1 MTAPTVAPTHR
12 FAQLD
17 SIRAVAAIMVV
28 ATHTCFWAGTY
39 PKGTWGAAT
48 QRFEVGVAVFFV
60 LSGFLLSR
68 PFLMRARRGT
78 NVDSFR
84 IYALKRAGRILPV
97 YLLTV
102 VGAFVLIDTNS
113 DLGWDRFLLNL
124 TLTDYFVHTQLPFGL
139 TQMWSLSVEVSFY
152 ILLPLIGTWFLARAW
167 RPVTTIVS
175 LVVTGLLGVVW
186 LSVTTSRGQDLVSGW
201 LPSYFLWFALGIVLA
216 VVELDDGAT
225 RLTATLRR
233 WATDRTACWLL
244 AFGLFVV
251 ISTPIGGSPL
261 LVVHSAS
268 DLVMRHLFYAAI
280 SLLLVAPCVFNTTDT
295 AARVLSH
302 PWLRHIG
309 HTSYALFCVHVI
321 VLEFVMGAVGY
332 ELFNAPPLRLFL
344 LVLVASLVVSEAL
357 YRWVEKPVIDAVHR
371 RASAARVTAPSA
383 SIANS

>member
-1 MTAPTVAPTHR
+1 MTAPAVAPVHR

-17 SIRAVAAIMVV
+17 SIRAVAAILVV
-28 ATHTCFWAGTY
+28 ATHTSFWAGTY
-39 PKGTWGAAT
+39 PRGTWGAAT

-68 PFLMRARRGT
+68 PFLMKARRGT
-78 NVDSFR
+78 KVDPLR
-84 IYALKRAGRILPV
+84 IYVLKRAGRILPV

-102 VGAFVLIDTNS
+102 VAAFVLLETNS
-113 DLGWDRFLLNL
+113 ELGWDRFLLNL

-152 ILLPLIGTWFLARAW
+152 LLLPLIGALFLARAW
-167 RPVTTIVS
+167 RPVATIVA
-175 LVVTGLLGVVW
+175 LVVAGVAGLVW
-186 LSVTTSRGQDLVSGW
+186 LAVTTSRGDELVSGW

-261 LVVHSAS
+261 LVIHSPS
-268 DLVMRHLFYAAI
+268 ELVMRHAFYALI
-280 SLLLVAPCVFNTTDT
+280 SLLVVAPCVFNTTDT

-302 PWLRHIG
+302 PWLRHLG

-332 ELFNAPPLRLFL
+332 ELFNAPAVQLFL
-344 LVLVASLVVSEAL
+344 LVLLASLVVSEVL
-357 YRWVEKPVIDAVHR
+357 YRLVEKPVIDAVHR
-371 RASAARVTAPSA
+371 RASAARATAPSA
-383 SIANS
+383 TMVNS